1 MTTEQAASPFDS
13 IIQRS
18 PDPDIPDINFSDL
31 LPFIRGGASDIE
43 ILKEFPDLKEKKL
56 LKARNLYAAKISP
69 HQTDRGLSVLCDE
82 NVSMHHLHVCQTAF
96 NYATSIGFEGMAGM
110 GDQQVWDYAQAKGF
124 DLIVTKDKRNKEARD
139 LTRIAVC
146 AWRDAILGDTPQSLE
161 VLARLPVLLHL
172 TGDAKEG
179 DHFETMLNRNLMDV
193 FKSRAAYAAPV
204 IRLHQE
210 GVYAEISTGDLMQA
224 LEIAPPVRHLSRQ
237 EQWARK
243 FLRKTLPC
251 ERHADREDPKVI
263 DIKRRVTRAVAI
275 ATRGMEPA
283 ALQLAV

>member
-18 PDPDIPDINFSDL
+18 PDPDIPDIIFSDL
-31 LPFIRGGASDIE
+31 LPFIRRGASDIE

-82 NVSMHHLHVCQTAF
+82 NVSMHHLHVCQNAF

-110 GDQQVWDYAQAKGF
+110 SDQQVWDYAQANGF

-146 AWRDAILGDTPQSLE
+146 AWRDAITAAPTETQALSN
-161 VLARLPVLLHL
+161 LPVLLHL

-179 DHFETMLNRNLMDV
+179 AHFEAMLGRHLSDI
-193 FKSRAAYAAPV
+193 FKSRAAFSAPV
-204 IRLHQE
+204 IRVHNE
-210 GVYAEISTGDLMQA
+210 GVYPEISVDDVLRAIDTIQ
-224 LEIAPPVRHLSRQ
+224 PVRNLSRQ

-251 ERHADREDPKVI
+251 NRHADREDPKVI
-263 DIKRRVTRAVAI
+263 DIKRKVTRAVAI
-275 ATRGMEPA
+275 ATRGMDQPVARPA
-283 ALQLAV
+283 IA